1 MPGERIWTMF
11 GLNIWEF
18 FKTKSSAYLVLC
30 QGSFGQGS
38 FGPRFL
44 LPRFLWTKVPLD
56 RGSFSQ
62 GSFGSRFLCQ
72 GSFGPGSFGQGSS
85 RITPHIYPA
94 FWVHFKFWIFLR
106 GHLILQFKSSIN
118 LFLEFLDPKFVN
130 IRLKRYLT
138 SFLWLWL
145 KCFFREWG

>member
-1 MPGERIWTMF
+1 MVKVP
-11 GLNIWEF
+11 LD
-18 FKTKSSAYLVLC
+18 

-62 GSFGSRFLCQ
+62 GSFRSRFLCQ

-85 RITPHIYPA
+85 RITPESNQQNYRSYVVVYSTMTSQSSNLSNIIEKLENSTLKVIKSILIKMQ
-94 FWVHFKFWIFLR
+94 FFLTNFFTT
-106 GHLILQFKSSIN
+106 QCFKS
-118 LFLEFLDPKFVN
+118 L
-130 IRLKRYLT
+130 
-138 SFLWLWL
+138 
-145 KCFFREWG
+145 